1 MTFKRFWSPVAL
13 IAATMAATTALAQT
27 KPAPAPATPSA
38 PPAAPAAAAAPPP
51 APPIQPLQE
60 AVVAAAKALF
70 SNAQLADRAEPKIGL
85 VIDPLIDGQSGAQ
98 TYTSARMRF
107 QLMDVVKKDFPRFE
121 VLPFT
126 TDAVGKQPLILI
138 GTFTAIN
145 TAGQATGPRDAYRIC
160 LALADLKSGKII
172 SKGLARAN
180 PQGVN
185 PTPVSAFADSPI
197 WTADEATTGYITSCQ
212 GTRAGDMLKPAYV
225 QRLASAAMVADAI
238 RAYDVGKFRQSLDL
252 YTKASSTAGGD
263 QLRVLNG
270 LYLNNVKLGRKKEAE
285 AAFGKLVDAGLKNE
299 KLAVKFLF
307 KPNASQFARA
317 RSASAYPMWVNQIA
331 KRAGAGSA
339 CLDVVGHTSP
349 TGKPELNEKLS
360 LARAEFIRARLDAQ
374 SPGLAKRLYAKGVA
388 SRENIIGTGRDDD
401 SDALDR
407 RVEFKSAKCA

>member
-180 PQGVN
+180 TQGVN

-238 RAYDVGKFRQSLDL
+238 RAYDVGNFRQSLDL

-317 RSASAYPMWVNQIA
+317 RSASSYPMWVNQIA

-388 SRENIIGTGRDDD
+388 SKENIIGTGRDDD